1 MSTSKRIRMFNETL
15 RVARDGF
22 YEFEGDR
29 VALRCNGLEHEGCR
43 VFSSQEVS
51 RLTNGFFHPRAQRFR
66 GTCVVDVSAEDSFV
80 AAQALASEEGLAAR
94 PPLVLNF
101 ANPYEP
107 GGGVKRG
114 ARAQE
119 EDLCRR
125 STLFL
130 SLYSTRAKA
139 YYREN
144 RAEASA
150 LFTDA
155 AILSEHVEVFRDA
168 AGHYL
173 KSPYEVAVLTMA
185 APYYPDLR
193 IDEVGRLSVAFEQ
206 RILGLLTLAAC
217 CGYTRLVLG
226 AWGCGAFGNDPQMVA
241 EAFGEALRTFEVGDR
256 EDEARMLGTDE
267 VFEYIRFAVLPGPN
281 HDVFERVLAGFSFA
295 G

>member
-15 RVARDGF
+15 RVARNGV
-22 YEFEGDR
+22 YEFEGR
-29 VALRCNGLEHEGCR
+29 PVALKRSDLEHKACR

-51 RLTNGFFHPRAQRFR
+51 RLTNGFFRPRARR
-66 GTCVVDVSAEDSFV
+66 SPGACVVDVSAEDSFV
-80 AAQALASEEGLAAR
+80 AAQSLACADGQAGL

-107 GGGVKRG
+107 GGGVKHG

-125 STLFL
+125 STLYL
-130 SLYSTRAKA
+130 SLESTHAKA

-144 RAEASA
+144 RAQASA

-155 AILSEHVEVFRDA
+155 AILSEHVEVFRDVS
-168 AGHYL
+168 GHYL
-173 KSPYEVAVLTMA
+173 AAPFEVAVLTMA
-185 APYYPDLR
+185 APYCPDLR
-193 IDEVGRLSVAFEQ
+193 IDEVERLSVAFEQ

-217 CGYTRLVLG
+217 GGYTRLVLG

-241 EAFGEALRTFEVGDR
+241 EAFGEALRTLRVGDR
-256 EDEARMLGTDE
+256 EDDTRLRGASE
-267 VFEYIRFAVLPGPN
+267 VFEHVRFAVPSGPN
-281 HDVFERVLAGFSFA
+281 HDVFARAFADFSL
-295 G
+295 GL

>member
-1 MSTSKRIRMFNETL
+1 MSTNKRIRMFNETL

-22 YEFEGDR
+22 YECEGDR
-29 VALRCNGLEHEGCR
+29 VVLRRSGLEHEGCR
-43 VFSSQEVS
+43 VFTSQEVS
-51 RLTNGFFHPRAQRFR
+51 RLTNGFFHPRAQRFQ

-80 AAQALASEEGLAAR
+80 AAQSLACEAESAAK

-101 ANPYEP
+101 ANPYVP
-107 GGGVKRG
+107 GGGVRHG

-125 STLFL
+125 STLYL
-130 SLYSTRAKA
+130 SLESTRAKA

-144 RAEASA
+144 RAEASS

-173 KSPYEVAVLTMA
+173 ESPYEVAVLTMA
-185 APYYPDLR
+185 APYCPDLR
-193 IDEVGRLSVAFEQ
+193 IDETGRLSVTFEQ

-241 EAFGEALRTFEVGDR
+241 EAFGEALRTFRVGDR
-256 EDEARMLGTDE
+256 EDEARILGAGE
-267 VFEYIRFAVLPGPN
+267 VFEHIRFAVLPGPN
-281 HDVFERVLAGFSFA
+281 HDVFDRALAGFSHD